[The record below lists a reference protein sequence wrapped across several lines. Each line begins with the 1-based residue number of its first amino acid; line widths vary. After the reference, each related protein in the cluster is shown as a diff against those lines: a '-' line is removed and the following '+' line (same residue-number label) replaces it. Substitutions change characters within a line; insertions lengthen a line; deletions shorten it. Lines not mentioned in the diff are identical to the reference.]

1 MAFWNKK
8 NKREETKKVVEEKPI
23 EINEDMND
31 DNSNSSFKTK
41 NTKSNTKN
49 DKLTSTRSLG
59 RNIYYVSAR
68 KDKSG
73 KKIGWEVK
81 KENAAKVTRI
91 VNTKEE
97 ALEIVKEL
105 AGHNESTVIIRKV
118 DGSIQETIKFKSK

>member
-8 NKREETKKVVEEKPI
+8 KTKEYKEETEIEKTMELDI
-23 EINEDMND
+23 SKLSTDTD
-31 DNSNSSFKTK
+31 KTK
-41 NTKSNTKN
+41 TE
-49 DKLTSTRSLG
+49 TSTTKLKTNPSKPLG

-68 KDKSG
+68 KDKHG

-81 KENAAKVTRI
+81 KENSLKVTRI

-105 AGHNESTVIIRKV
+105 AGSHESTVIIRKV

>member
-1 MAFWNKK
+1 MAFWKKKKENKYK
-8 NKREETKKVVEEKPI
+8 EETEIEKTMELDISELSSSKKKTETTKVE
-23 EINEDMND
+23 
-31 DNSNSSFKTK
+31 
-41 NTKSNTKN
+41 
-49 DKLTSTRSLG
+49 TSTTKLKTNPSKQLG

-81 KENAAKVTRI
+81 KENSLKVTRI
-91 VNTKEE
+91 VNTKDE

-105 AGHNESTVIIRKV
+105 AGNQESTVIIRKV